1 MMHSQKGKNSIE
13 IYTGVNQI
21 INLIDMEL
29 KEYNIYIYIY
39 IHIYI
44 YSIKFNIIEESMI
57 RCKIEKVLKNKV

>member
-39 IHIYI
+39 TYIYI
-44 YSIKFNIIEESMI
+44 LHQIQYNRGKYDKMQN
-57 RCKIEKVLKNKV
+57 